1 MSREVTQEEIDAL
14 HESTG
19 RAPRESL
26 KVRRHTLETANEPE
40 EDDGNAPD

>member
-1 MSREVTQEEIDAL
+1 MSRELTQEEIDAL

-19 RAPRESL
+19 RARRESL
-26 KVRRHTLETANEPE
+26 KVRRHTLQTDTTE